1 MDSVTIAKRPSV
13 GTGWRIDKA
22 VSTKRKNGKF
32 FARAIDTGIVKQPA
46 GKITQSRRTGSRSR
60 KPPLYRRRAADYAS
74 LIRPTSF
81 DHFASA
87 VILKAPEVSSFTAV
101 SAASPM
107 TPKATVA
114 AICSFR
120 DDTSNA

>member
-74 LIRPTSF
+74 LILLS
-81 DHFASA
+81 HS
-87 VILKAPEVSSFTAV
+87 
-101 SAASPM
+101 
-107 TPKATVA
+107 VA
-114 AICSFR
+114 AAETENQIIEEIR
-120 DDTSNA
+120 ILAPGRA